1 MIIIIGTLGIET
13 VYKYPHDFS
22 LRMMGHGYDIAL
34 ALAHIQET
42 CVFLSGA
49 TPGHFS
55 QFLLMDA
62 QENHF
67 QTRVEDIENLGLAG
81 SLHFSDTDNKLHR
94 HTAYPIYQKGLS
106 ETFLY
111 DNFSLGKHIF
121 VEMGFPLE
129 MLMSVINNPQKI
141 PVSLVLRQPTDL
153 TKLEQLKEVIDK
165 VSTTW
170 SLNVPLPE
178 WLPSYV
184 FIDSKGIQVH
194 EHGLDTQ
201 YSIESEH
208 FSERPFDIFSL
219 VVAATS
225 AQQISWDMGIDE
237 SLADCIPLLESAAPI
252 HIDRQVFAF
261 DRKFTAYFKSVENL
275 EHDHL
280 TGLKNRAASE
290 RIIDKLI
297 KNETTFST
305 FLVDV
310 DHFKSVNDTFGHE
323 AGDMVLSA
331 VAREIQRNL
340 RDDDVG
346 CRWGG
351 EEFVVILPNTGIE
364 AAHKIAERLRECI
377 ESLAVNIPR
386 QITASFG
393 VAKHLHQETFKETLE
408 RADAALYKAKH
419 NGRNQVIIADEP
431 L

>member
-13 VYKYPHDFS
+13 VYKYPNDFS

-81 SLHFSDTDNKLHR
+81 SLHFSDVENKLHR
-94 HTAYPIYQKGLS
+94 HTAYPIYNKGL
-106 ETFLY
+106 TTPFIY
-111 DNFSLGKHIF
+111 DNLSLGKHIF
-121 VEMGFPLE
+121 IEMGFPLE
-129 MLMSVINNPQKI
+129 MIKAVIENPSQI
-141 PVSLVLRQPTDL
+141 PVSLVLRQPMDL
-153 TKLEQLKEVIDK
+153 EKLELLKEYANKI
-165 VSTTW
+165 SNIW
-170 SLNVPLPE
+170 SLDIPLPDWAPCYAVVNTE
-178 WLPSYV
+178 
-184 FIDSKGIQVH
+184 GIHVH
-194 EHGLDTQ
+194 EHGVDSRYTIDSS
-201 YSIESEH
+201 Y
-208 FSERPFDIFSL
+208 FNERSYDIFSL

-297 KNETTFST
+297 KNETSFST

-377 ESLAVNIPR
+377 ESLVLNIAR

-393 VAKHLHQETFKETLE
+393 VAKHAHHETFKETLE

-419 NGRNQVIIADEP
+419 GGRNQVIIADEAE
-431 L
+431 